1 MKNLMRFSR
10 SKCGIWHLGRNN
22 CMHWYR
28 LGDDLME
35 KDLRVLV
42 GNRLATSQQCALVV
56 KKASV
61 ILGCIKESVASR
73 SREVIL
79 LYTALVRPH

>member
-1 MKNLMRFSR
+1 
-10 SKCGIWHLGRNN
+10 
-22 CMHWYR
+22 MHWYR

-61 ILGCIKESVASR
+61 ILGCIKECGQQVKGGDSAP
-73 SREVIL
+73 L
-79 LYTALVRPH
+79 LCSGEATFRIVCPVLGSPGQKRQMS